1 VAAEGANRTVASVA
15 HTLPVFHT
23 VADHVHRAAV
33 GIGWETSVLICRSDV
48 SLQVPVAIEMDA
60 NLIIMIEL
68 YFFWSFERKKTSIT
82 LCLASLILTT
92 DKG

>member
-68 YFFWSFERKKTSIT
+68 YFFGLLKGKRRQL
-82 LCLASLILTT
+82 LCV
-92 DKG
+92 